1 MFTRVGLTNSSTVA
15 AERMR
20 GIERE
25 IRELEARIA
34 TGKRIGTASDDPAGA
49 LRVAHLARLEARLG
63 IEARSIDRAASRLG
77 AAEVAMAEADQLL
90 VRARE
95 LALLGAN
102 GTLSAADRDVIATEV
117 RGLAAQLQDAANRRD
132 EAGRYLF
139 GGARD
144 GSPAYAADETGQ
156 VRWAGLGEG
165 PGAEAAGV
173 AGVAVPP
180 GPRLFGP
187 DDSGAFAALDGL
199 LAALAAPDAEREEA
213 FGAALAGLDAA
224 QARVVGARALAG
236 TALARL
242 EQERERVAAARLEV
256 ATGMAAVN
264 GVDLTAAFAELSALR
279 LTLSAAQTV
288 FSGTAGESLF
298 DRLG

>member
-1 MFTRVGLTNSSTVA
+1 MFTRVGLTNGSTIA

-20 GIERE
+20 DIEGR
-25 IRELEARIA
+25 IRALEARIA
-34 TGKRIGTASDDPAGA
+34 TGKRVGTPSDDPAGA
-49 LRVAHLARLEARLG
+49 LRIAHLARLEARLG
-63 IEARSIDRAASRLG
+63 IEARSLDRASSRLG

-95 LALLGAN
+95 LALMGAS
-102 GTLSAADRDVIATEV
+102 GTLSATDRDVIASEV
-117 RGLAAQLQDAANRRD
+117 RGLRAQLVDAANRRD
-132 EAGRYLF
+132 EAGRFLF
-139 GGARD
+139 AGARD
-144 GSPAYAADETGQ
+144 GGPAYAEDSAGQ
-156 VRWAGLGEG
+156 IVWAGLGDG

-173 AGVAVPP
+173 AGAAVPP

-187 DDSGAFAALDGL
+187 DDSGAFAALDAL
-199 LAALAAPDAEREEA
+199 LAALAAPEETRAAEM
-213 FGAALAGLDAA
+213 GGALAGLESA

-242 EQERERVAAARLEV
+242 DQERERVAAARLEV
-256 ATGMAAVN
+256 AAGMAAVD

-288 FSGTAGESLF
+288 FSATARESLF